1 MAFLETIRRSSS
13 SVATL
18 GLAVLVVL
26 SVVMM
31 ADIAGRELF
40 SSPIQGFSD
49 IADLIVVI
57 AAAACFPA
65 SLANSQHV
73 AVRFAGL
80 AHWRMRE
87 GLDLLGH
94 SIMLAVLVAIA
105 YQLAHY
111 TVDIYGTGQTTWLLY
126 IPVWPVWVLVTALF
140 ILCVPVQLAQVLYY
154 LRRFFSPRPLEEKPL
169 ADEQS
174 PPVQI
179 GE

>member
-1 MAFLETIRRSSS
+1 MAFLETIRRLSR

-40 SSPIQGFSD
+40 SAPIQGFSD
-49 IADLIVVI
+49 IADLIVII

-65 SLANSQHV
+65 SLANNQHV

-80 AHWRMRE
+80 SHWRVRE

-94 SIMLAVLVAIA
+94 TIMFAVFVVIA
-105 YQLAHY
+105 YQLVRYSADVY
-111 TVDIYGTGQTTWLLY
+111 ATGQTTWLLY
-126 IPVWPVWVLVTALF
+126 IPVWPVWFLVTALF
-140 ILCVPVQLAQVLYY
+140 ILCVPVQLTQVLYY
-154 LRRFFSPRPLEEKPL
+154 LRRSFSPHPLEEKLL
-169 ADEQS
+169 ADQETIPAQT
-174 PPVQI
+174 